1 MLNYFFP
8 SEGGNVCGRCDGY
21 VQNATAGSTD
31 RIDPDMC
38 RLCRGRGHW
47 ARECPN
53 RDAESAAETQVKTD
67 ARMIRADGIC
77 GPSLS
82 GGVSGAQSPNSGGQR
97 HVSPENKTYL
107 CFSCHKWGKSKLSC
121 R

>member
-1 MLNYFFP
+1 M
-8 SEGGNVCGRCDGY
+8 
-21 VQNATAGSTD
+21 QNATADSTD
-31 RIDPDMC
+31 RVDPDMC